1 MRRFEF
7 VGGSSAKF
15 WMAKVEGNTF
25 TIVFGRLGTDG
36 QRKEKEF
43 DDEEE
48 AEAELEKKI
57 NEKLKEGYVEVAS
70 DAAAAPPPGKKGAE
84 AASAKLTLPPRFTST
99 ASSGTGPAPAM
110 VKAATTVLKSLAKAT
125 TQRSWRRQ
133 VAAKEARRAL
143 HRIRGVDLD
152 AHKDLGD
159 AFDAVLDAVVSAGA
173 SAGKPGLPLAFV
185 IDLLN
190 ELPVEAFGRALSRWK
205 KPLASGQG
213 GPSAQAIAALQAV
226 HETLGDDEL
235 ALRVGGALCDRDI
248 VDAAAAA
255 RFARVR
261 SFAEAAAAKS
271 GGLKKWLNAVDD
283 HGDVVCARRKVLFA
297 A

>member
-15 WMAKVEGNTF
+15 WMAEVDGTTF

-70 DAAAAPPPGKKGAE
+70 DGDAATPAATKASGKKGAD
-84 AASAKLTLPPRFTST
+84 AASAKLTLPARLPST
-99 ASSGTGPAPAM
+99 TTTPAPAL
-110 VKAATTVLKSLAKAT
+110 VKAATTVLKALARST
-125 TQRSWRRQ
+125 SNRSWRRA

-152 AHKDLGD
+152 AHADLAA
-159 AFDAVLDAVVSAGA
+159 AFDAVVDAVAT
-173 SAGKPGLPLAFV
+173 GKPALPLAFV
-185 IDLLN
+185 IDLFH
-190 ELPVEAFGRALSRWK
+190 ELPVSAFSRALGRWK
-205 KPLASGQG
+205 KAAPG
-213 GPSAQAIAALQAV
+213 SAQGPNAKGIAALSAV
-226 HETLGDDEL
+226 RETLGDDEL
-235 ALRVGGALCDRDI
+235 ALRVGGALCDRDLI
-248 VDAAAAA
+248 DVAAAA
-255 RFARVR
+255 RFARIRPFV
-261 SFAEAAAAKS
+261 EAAAARS
-271 GGLKKWLNAVDD
+271 GGLKKWLGAVDD
-283 HGDVVCARRKVLFA
+283 HGDDVVARRKALFA